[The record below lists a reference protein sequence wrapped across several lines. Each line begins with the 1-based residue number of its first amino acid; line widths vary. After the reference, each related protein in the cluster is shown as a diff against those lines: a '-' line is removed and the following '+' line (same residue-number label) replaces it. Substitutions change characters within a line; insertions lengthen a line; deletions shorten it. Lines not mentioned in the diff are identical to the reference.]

1 MKTMMTASGLSLV
14 LLASSPAAANSITFN
29 QPFTN
34 ACYAAAAIKDTT
46 GLVQCNSA
54 IRSETTTAGGSRS
67 ANLVNRGILQLA
79 ADNVPAAVRD
89 FDEALSIDPKE
100 PEAWLGKAIGQWQTG
115 HGADAVEMATKA
127 IQYGPK
133 RPAVA
138 YLIRGLAN
146 EQQGRLRAAYSDLQ
160 TARELEPRWTEPA
173 LQLQRYRVIN
183 R

>member
-1 MKTMMTASGLSLV
+1 MKTMMTASGLSLA
-14 LLASSPAAANSITFN
+14 LLASTATANSITFN

-34 ACYAAAAIKDTT
+34 ACFEAASVKNTL
-46 GLVQCNSA
+46 GLVQCNTA

-89 FDEALSIDPKE
+89 FDEALAIDPKE
-100 PEAWLGKAIGQWQTG
+100 PEAWLGKAISQWQTG
-115 HGADAVEMATKA
+115 HGAEAVELATKA
-127 IQYGPK
+127 LRYGPK

-160 TARELEPRWTEPA
+160 TARQLEPRWAEPA
-173 LQLQRYRVIN
+173 QQLQRYRVVN